1 MTGLIYNRPK
11 EPLIFLET
19 AIAQIR
25 TNPKEEL
32 TWDMFIDRGKVDIL
46 SELEVSPKISSGG
59 NEERSNSVIRT
70 HPNDVR
76 KSVINTA
83 ERSKKFK
90 HKEKEKE
97 ENQVSLRNIEDTQVP
112 TPEMGR
118 AQRSPSVMKAAEVAH
133 IPHVPVILFIGGP
146 GGGKTRHAA
155 RVASALADQGL
166 IHICMP
172 DMIRSALAK
181 YKDQYS
187 EWKTAH
193 EHYLRAIAKLLPIN
207 GEPDLCKDVNV
218 KSSSSIFEL

>member
-1 MTGLIYNRPK
+1 MSL
-11 EPLIFLET
+11 
-19 AIAQIR
+19 AI
-25 TNPKEEL
+25 
-32 TWDMFIDRGKVDIL
+32 IL
-46 SELEVSPKISSGG
+46 FVSAELEVSPKISSGG

-133 IPHVPVILFIGGP
+133 IPHVPIILFIGM
-146 GGGKTRHAA
+146 
-155 RVASALADQGL
+155 L
-166 IHICMP
+166 ICYLSFET
-172 DMIRSALAK
+172 IRMHMYVLI
-181 YKDQYS
+181 
-187 EWKTAH
+187 
-193 EHYLRAIAKLLPIN
+193 L
-207 GEPDLCKDVNV
+207 
-218 KSSSSIFEL
+218 